1 MLKRVMMPVL
11 LLAVM
16 VLLTGCKD
24 VPSGSQYDEQY
35 DKVRT
40 SVKDLLGQEYE
51 AVNFRV
57 TKEGYTTDDKKNW
70 EVDFM
75 FDLNKPYTLLGA
87 TIADKEIPGSMKFEK
102 QESGWVCTSNSGD
115 LSGILKLLK

>member
-1 MLKRVMMPVL
+1 MKKRMSFSVL
-11 LLAVM
+11 LVAIM
-16 VLLTGCKD
+16 VFMSGCKD

-35 DKVRT
+35 DKVKA
-40 SVKDLLGQEYE
+40 SVKELLGVEYE

-57 TKEGYTTDDKKNW
+57 TKEGYTSDDKKAYG
-70 EVDFM
+70 VDFL

-87 TIADKEIPGSMKFEK
+87 TIAHKEIPGSIKFEK
-102 QESGWVCTSNSGD
+102 QSTGWVCVSNSGD